1 MNESLEMYLETILI
15 LSNELESVRAID
27 IAKKLNYSKPSI
39 SKAMNILKEREYI
52 IIENNN
58 IKLTKIGNLIA
69 KEIYEKHKIITKFLI
84 KTLDLDFNEAEIN
97 ACKIEHI
104 ITVNCY
110 QKIKE
115 KVGEEDGSN

>member
-1 MNESLEMYLETILI
+1 M
-15 LSNELESVRAID
+15 ELVNLDME
-27 IAKKLNYSKPSI
+27 
-39 SKAMNILKEREYI
+39 
-52 IIENNN
+52 
-58 IKLTKIGNLIA
+58 GNLIA
-69 KEIYEKHKIITKFLI
+69 KEIYEKHKVITKFLI
-84 KTLDLDFNEAEIN
+84 NTLNLDFNEAEIN

>member
-15 LSNELESVRAID
+15 LSNELECVRAID

-58 IKLTKIGNLIA
+58 IELTKIGSLIA

-84 KTLDLDFNEAEIN
+84 NTLDLDFNEAEIN

-104 ITVNCY
+104 ITANCY

>member
-1 MNESLEMYLETILI
+1 MAPQNGSGESATAK
-15 LSNELESVRAID
+15 LSRGNVTTNADVNPAAD
-27 IAKKLNYSKPSI
+27 IAKPSI

-58 IKLTKIGNLIA
+58 IELTRKGNLIA
-69 KEIYEKHKIITKFLI
+69 KEIYEKHKVITKFLI
-84 KTLDLDFNEAEIN
+84 NTLNLDFNEAEIN

>member
-15 LSNELESVRAID
+15 LSIDLENVRAID

-58 IKLTKIGNLIA
+58 IELTKKGKIIA

-84 KTLDLDFNEAEIN
+84 NTLDLDFNEAEIN

-104 ITVNCY
+104 ITTNCY
-110 QKIKE
+110 QRMKE
-115 KVGEEDGSN
+115 KVGEENGSN

>member
-15 LSNELESVRAID
+15 LSNELECVRAID

-58 IKLTKIGNLIA
+58 IELTRKGNLIA
-69 KEIYEKHKIITKFLI
+69 KEILLPFVQVPLFSDSDKPKIT
-84 KTLDLDFNEAEIN
+84 
-97 ACKIEHI
+97 
-104 ITVNCY
+104 
-110 QKIKE
+110 
-115 KVGEEDGSN
+115 

>member
-15 LSNELESVRAID
+15 LSNELECVRAID

-58 IKLTKIGNLIA
+58 IELTKIGSLIA

-84 KTLDLDFNEAEIN
+84 NTIDLDFNEAVIK
-97 ACKIEHI
+97 ACKIEHLI
-104 ITVNCY
+104 SVNCY

-115 KVGEEDGSN
+115 KVGEENGSN

>member
-15 LSNELESVRAID
+15 LSNELECVRAID

-58 IKLTKIGNLIA
+58 IELTKIGSLIA

-84 KTLDLDFNEAEIN
+84 NTLDLDFNEAEIN

-110 QKIKE
+110 LKIKE